1 MSQPALRPL
10 DVVVALQ
17 LALRP
22 EDKYEA
28 LAGTLGIVVSAAHRA
43 VTRLEAARLVL
54 PHRRAAARGSLIDFI
69 VHGVPYSF
77 YAVIGPEAPGVPTA
91 YSAPPLAAEIESDR
105 PLVWPSVQGAMRGD
119 TLEPL
124 YPGAASL
131 AGRDPALY
139 EVLTLVDAMR
149 VGRARERRIA
159 AELLDERI
167 PRGGG

>member
-22 EDKYEA
+22 EEKYEA
-28 LAGTLGIVVSAAHRA
+28 LASTLAVAVSAAHRA
-43 VTRLEAARLVL
+43 VTRLEAAGLIL
-54 PHRRAAARGSLIDFI
+54 PHRRAAARSPLIDFI

-77 YAVIGPEAPGVPTA
+77 FAVIGSEAPGVPTA
-91 YSAPPLAAEIESDR
+91 YSAPPLAASIESDR
-105 PLVWPSVQGAMRGD
+105 PLVWPSIQGAVRGD
-119 TLEPL
+119 TLLPL
-124 YPGAASL
+124 YPGAPSL
-131 AGRDPALY
+131 PGRDPALY
-139 EVLTLVDAMR
+139 EVLTLVDALR

-159 AELLDERI
+159 AEMLEDRI